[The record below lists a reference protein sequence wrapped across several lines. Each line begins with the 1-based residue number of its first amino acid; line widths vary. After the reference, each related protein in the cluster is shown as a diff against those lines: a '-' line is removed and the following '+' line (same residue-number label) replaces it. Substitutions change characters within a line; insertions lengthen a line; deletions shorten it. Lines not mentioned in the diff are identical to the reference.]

1 MEDKLK
7 IFINSVFY
15 YFDHTCKEPIDVG
28 TPYLVDSMGSIQAE
42 YTALIA
48 VTGEY
53 QGVCCFSTP
62 KALLEEVI
70 KSVGVSD
77 TSHSMLLDT
86 AGEIAN
92 TLSGNAR
99 QFLGS
104 NFNISVPMVFKG
116 APDTSYLPEQAKIY
130 AIPIEWKG
138 IKAILGICLVQ

>member
-7 IFINSVFY
+7 IFINSIFY
-15 YFDHTCKEPIDVG
+15 YFDHTCKEPVDIG
-28 TPYLVDSMGSIQAE
+28 SPYLVDSMDVIEAE

-48 VTGEY
+48 ITGEY

-62 KALLEEVI
+62 KALLKDVI
-70 KSVGVSD
+70 SSVGVSD
-77 TSHSMLLDT
+77 VSQNMLIDT

-99 QFLGS
+99 KYLGS
-104 NFNISVPMVFKG
+104 NFNISVPIVFKG
-116 APDTSYLPEQAKIY
+116 PPDGSYLPKGAKIY

-138 IKAILGICLVQ
+138 TKATLGICLVN

>member
-1 MEDKLK
+1 MESKLK

-15 YFDHTCKEPIDVG
+15 YFDHTCKEPVEIG
-28 TPYLVDSMGSIQAE
+28 SPYLVDSMASIEAE

-62 KALLEEVI
+62 RALLEEVI
-70 KSVGVSD
+70 QSVGVTDLSPE
-77 TSHSMLLDT
+77 MLVDT

-99 QFLGS
+99 KHLGS

-116 APDTSYLPEQAKIY
+116 APDASYLPKEAKIY
-130 AIPIEWKG
+130 AIPMEWKG
-138 IKAILGICLVQ
+138 IKATLGICLVQ